1 MMMSVMRLAVM
12 MMVMMVIVV
21 MIDKSGGRSGTVENE
36 GSSGAGESDD
46 AGGHM
51 VQVRMKI
58 LMAVRD

>member
-1 MMMSVMRLAVM
+1 MSVMRLAVM

-36 GSSGAGESDD
+36 GSNGAGESNA

-51 VQVRMKI
+51 VKMRMKI